1 MNRGCGM
8 NFIVDK
14 NNAKLRELEE
24 NLPLFRKYCNLFSS
38 FSDEKIAPHTSTI
51 KRELNLGKNIDEVV
65 TDSFA
70 LAVEATKR
78 VYGFS
83 HHDEQVLGG
92 IALQQGRAVEM
103 KTGEGK
109 TLTAVLP
116 AVLNALAGTPVHI
129 MTANNYLAK
138 RDSEMVAPIFKLLG
152 MTVGYVDE
160 NMTESEKKK
169 AYSSN
174 VVYGTVATF
183 GFDYLRDNLAY
194 DKENKVMGDFGFAIV
209 DEADSVLLDQANT
222 PLILSGS
229 ESLDKETILMLK
241 QSDELVK
248 TFTLSDY
255 TIDKNS
261 KTVNLE
267 NSGIEKAGKYF
278 KIDFENTE
286 DVIAVMTYVQ
296 NALTANLM
304 LKKDKDYI
312 VKFGEVV
319 LVDSN
324 TGRPLPSHKFEEGLQ
339 HAIEIKEGLR
349 TTDNTKILGTITI
362 QDFLAH
368 YKKLS
373 GMSGTLKNA
382 EEELKTIYKLDFV
395 QIPTH
400 KKVARVDHKNEFFA
414 ASQEKFAAI
423 VKDIQN
429 ANEKGRPVL
438 VGTSSVGESETLSA
452 YLNNVGIKHNVLNA
466 KNPSEEAMIIAGAGT
481 FGSVTIA
488 TDMAGRGTDIKLG
501 GNAEDLTN
509 IEFLRRNVPIEML
522 KLFNTGMNFS
532 SAYLNNLANEYREKL
547 AANEQFVA
555 ENKKKVEASGG
566 LKVIISSACKSK
578 RIEEQLRGR
587 AGRQGDIGESKL
599 YSSFYGE
606 MSGAKEDET
615 LALLAGEYRKNPSEE
630 LKQKILSRIETI
642 QKVNDSKDFI
652 SRKLLVKLNAETAR
666 QQNHFYSLRD
676 EVLDAK
682 NMKPYVAQGVRNVVC
697 ELAQNSL
704 ENDAKNFNYKLFY
717 EKLDECFG
725 SLAEGLVFD
734 NVRSKKEIL
743 KQIEKISEQI
753 SSKIDEEKLSSKA
766 CRKDFL
772 KLMDEAFIGY
782 LKDIELMKKFFGVHT
797 LSSENPFMLY
807 EKESHQAYEKMLEN
821 VLNKFT
827 LEVLEKQQLR
837 QNTKENEIE

>member
-1 MNRGCGM
+1 MVLKFNSNDR
-8 NFIVDK
+8 
-14 NNAKLRELEE
+14 KLEELEF
-24 NLPLFRKYCNLFSS
+24 NLPLYKKYADIFSS
-38 FSDEKIAPHTSTI
+38 FSDEKITPHTSI
-51 KRELNLGKNIDEVV
+51 MRDELKLGKSMEEAIL
-65 TDSFA
+65 DSFA
-70 LAVEATKR
+70 LAAEATKR

-92 IALQQGRAVEM
+92 IALHQGRAVEM

-116 AVLNALAGTPVHI
+116 AFLNALAGTPVHI

-138 RDSEMVAPIFKLLG
+138 RDSEMVEPIFKLLG

-160 NMTESEKKK
+160 NMTEDEKKK
-169 AYSSN
+169 AYSSDI
-174 VVYGTVATF
+174 VYGTVATF
-183 GFDYLRDNLAY
+183 GFDYLRDNLVYA
-194 DKENKVMGDFGFAIV
+194 KENKVMGDFGFAIV

-222 PLILSGS
+222 PLILSQNNKVDEETIYMLKQAAEFVKS
-229 ESLDKETILMLK
+229 LQISDYSLDKRQFNVWLNK
-241 QSDELVK
+241 
-248 TFTLSDY
+248 
-255 TIDKNS
+255 
-261 KTVNLE
+261 
-267 NSGIEKAGKYF
+267 SGEAKAEKYF
-278 KIDFENTE
+278 NINFDDSK
-286 DVIAVMTYVQ
+286 DVLAVMSYIQ
-296 NALTANLM
+296 NALKANFL
-304 LKKDKDYI
+304 LEKDKDYI
-312 VKFGEVV
+312 STVDGIV
-319 LVDSN
+319 LIDSN
-324 TGRPLPSHKFEEGLQ
+324 TGRPLPSHRFDEGVQ
-339 HAIEIKEGLR
+339 HAIEVKEGLDV
-349 TTDNTKILGTITI
+349 TSNAKILGTITI

-382 EEELKTIYKLDFV
+382 EKELETIYKLDVV

-400 KKVARVDHKNEFFA
+400 KPVARIDHKNKFFV
-414 ASQEKFAAI
+414 SFQQKYEAI
-423 VKDIQN
+423 TKDVLN
-429 ANEKGRPVL
+429 ANKNGQPVL
-438 VGTSSVGESETLSA
+438 IGTSSVKESEILSA
-452 YLNNVGIKHNVLNA
+452 YFRTAGIKHNILNA
-466 KNPSEEAMIIAGAGT
+466 KNPKNEAEIIAEAGR
-481 FGSVTIA
+481 FGEVTIA

-509 IEFLRRNVPIEML
+509 IEFLRRKIPVQII
-522 KLFNTGMNFS
+522 
-532 SAYLNNLANEYREKL
+532 NLISRKTDFKVLDLENLSKEYQKIL
-547 AANEQFVA
+547 AKNSKEVI

-587 AGRQGDIGESKL
+587 AGRQGDIGESAL
-599 YSSFYGE
+599 YCSYYGE
-606 MSGAKEDET
+606 MQVANDEK
-615 LALLAGEYRKNPSEE
+615 LELLVSNYRNNPSEE
-630 LKQKILSRIETI
+630 LEQKILKKIESN
-642 QKVNDSKDFI
+642 QNDNDSKDFEA
-652 SRKLLVKLNAETAR
+652 RKLMVKLNAETAR

-676 EVLDAK
+676 EVLDVK
-682 NMKPYVAQGVRNVVC
+682 NMKPYVAQGVRNIVC

-704 ENDAKNFNYKLFY
+704 EKDAKNFNYKLFY

-772 KLMDEAFIGY
+772 KLMDEAFIGH

-797 LSSENPFMLY
+797 LTSENPFMLY

-837 QNTKENEIE
+837 QNTKENEIEK